1 MKTRLSG
8 TNQADR
14 ADPRVE
20 KRLTRYDSDF
30 SDVQLPPLPQVPR
43 MICPS
48 DQRYLYWLTSQAYSG
63 QGAVVELG
71 SFLGA
76 SAIQLGAGLRDAGF
90 DAPLWCYDKFE
101 WSGSA
106 RWSER
111 FGIALPN
118 KANYRS
124 IFLRNVQPVYR
135 HVRAI
140 RTDIKRIKWKEGC
153 VEILFLDAPKR
164 LEDISPALTQFGPH
178 LVPAFSLIVCQDYA
192 HAPSFELAA
201 CLSQLAEKLELI
213 HIVQGSCAVSFA
225 LREPLSRADT
235 SDQALSFRGWSVA
248 EARQRWAAILA
259 PLPRFHRELLELGL
273 ALLLHN
279 LGFTAEAIKL
289 TQETPL
295 SPAMVRHW
303 RQWVPTLY
311 SRYAPVFDALGV
323 RPGEQRRN
331 PQLRSK

>member
-1 MKTRLSG
+1 MTRLLG
-8 TNQADR
+8 TNQPDR

-20 KRLTRYDSDF
+20 KRLARYDSDF

-76 SAIQLGAGLRDAGF
+76 SAIQLGAGMRDAGF
-90 DAPLWCYDKFE
+90 ETPLCCYDKFE

-111 FGIALPN
+111 FGIELPD

-140 RTDIKRIKWKEGC
+140 RTDIKRIKWKEGR

-164 LEDISPALTQFGPH
+164 LEDISPVLTRFAAF
-178 LVPAFSLIVCQDYA
+178 LVPHFSLIVCQDYA
-192 HAPSFELAA
+192 HGPSFELSA
-201 CLSQLAEKLELI
+201 CLSQLAGKLELI
-213 HIVQGSCAVSFA
+213 HIVQRSVAVSFV
-225 LREPLSRADT
+225 LREPLSPADT
-235 SDQALSFRGWSVA
+235 SEEALSFCGWSVA

-259 PLPRFHRELLELGL
+259 PLPKFHRERLELGL

-289 TQETPL
+289 AQETPL
-295 SPAMVRHW
+295 SPAMVGHW
-303 RQWVPTLY
+303 REWAPTLY